1 MLGPLL
7 AFGGTWNSTRWLK
20 IRIHCII
27 LFVIVFFS
35 IISSAYYPKIN
46 NIILVLINVFT
57 HLLFPIFYVI
67 R

>member
-7 AFGGTWNSTRWLK
+7 AFGGMCNSPRWSK
-20 IRIHCII
+20 IRIYCII
-27 LFVIVFFS
+27 LFFIVFFS

-57 HLLFPIFYVI
+57 HLLFSIFYVI
-67 R
+67 W